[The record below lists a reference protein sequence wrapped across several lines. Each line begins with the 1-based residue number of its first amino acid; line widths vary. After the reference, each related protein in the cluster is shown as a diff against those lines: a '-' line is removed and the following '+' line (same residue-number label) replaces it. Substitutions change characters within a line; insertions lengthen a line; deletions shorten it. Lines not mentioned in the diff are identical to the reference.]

1 MSAANSLPRQ
11 RLPTE
16 SAGHSA
22 HVDDKRSSQRALV
35 IASLLRCPDSGG
47 RLGNAAAAR
56 RP

>member
-11 RLPTE
+11 RLRTE
-16 SAGHSA
+16 SAGHFA
-22 HVDDKRSSQRALV
+22 RVDDKHSSQRALV

-47 RLGNAAAAR
+47 RWGNATGAR